1 MTDPVSRDH
10 APPYRQEAIEHH
22 RLRPAGSGS
31 RSPMAHHSG
40 LVAFWALLVALAM
53 AAAAS
58 MLIRIGEYA
67 SGPARFSNEGQT
79 LLAVLPEAAGPRLQ
93 RGEPL
98 EVQVGARGR
107 LEIQGPRLQVQPVDE
122 ATAARLLGAGGESDL
137 PASTG
142 LLLVRA
148 PLPTPRPGLG
158 SGWARVRISDQP
170 LLLILLT
177 GIASPSGSG

>member
-1 MTDPVSRDH
+1 MTTRERPERPLPFSPPRLEPPKGTMTDPVSRDH

-67 SGPARFSNEGQT
+67 SGPARFSSEGQT
-79 LLAVLPEAAGPRLQ
+79 LLAVLPEAA
-93 RGEPL
+93 
-98 EVQVGARGR
+98 
-107 LEIQGPRLQVQPVDE
+107 
-122 ATAARLLGAGGESDL
+122 
-137 PASTG
+137 
-142 LLLVRA
+142 
-148 PLPTPRPGLG
+148 
-158 SGWARVRISDQP
+158 
-170 LLLILLT
+170 
-177 GIASPSGSG
+177 